1 MSILVVG
8 LSHRSAPVA
17 VLERA
22 AVAGDDLVKLLHA
35 VHASANV
42 AEAAIVSTCNRVE
55 IYAVVD
61 KFHGGVSAIS
71 ELLAL
76 HSGVP
81 MEDLSRHLYVHYE
94 ERAVQHVFAVACGLE
109 SMVVGEGQI
118 LGQIRQAFRLA
129 QDEGTLGRD
138 LHDVL
143 QQSLRVGKRAHH
155 ETGIDQAGASLVSVG
170 LEVAARHLGPLD
182 GVRALVVGAGSM
194 SSLAAATLSRAGAG
208 EVVVANRTRERA
220 VRLAESL
227 DVPSRAVELSVLD
240 AAIAEADLV
249 VSCTGAAGLVMT
261 AAQLAARGVGSDGRR
276 RFLLDL
282 ALPHDIERSA
292 RDLPDVELAGL
303 DDLRTAQEA
312 AKAVGPQAVEAVRRI
327 VREEVEAFLSAAR
340 AAAVAPT
347 VVALRSKAAEVVEA
361 ELNRLTGRL
370 PEIDGRA
377 RKEIDQ
383 TVRRVV
389 DKLLHA
395 PTVRMKELA
404 AAPGG
409 DSYADALRE
418 LFDLDPKAPEAVAR
432 ADMSESGMSE
442 TGMSETGMS
451 ESGMEEGGTAS
462 GQVPRDGSASTVEA
476 ECAEADCVSTS
487 PPEAA
492 PGVSVHDVNA
502 HEMRRGDGNAQPV
515 DAQPVDA
522 QPVNAETVNAQAANV
537 RAVSARDAMA
547 GREGDR
553 T

>member
-35 VHASANV
+35 VHASPNV
-42 AEAAIVSTCNRVE
+42 AETAIVSTCNRVE
-55 IYAVVD
+55 IYAVVG

-81 MEDLSRHLYVHYE
+81 MDDLSRHLYVHYE
-94 ERAVQHVFAVACGLE
+94 ERAVQHAFAVACGLE

-143 QQSLRVGKRAHH
+143 QQALRVGKRAHH
-155 ETGIDQAGASLVSVG
+155 ETGIDKAGASLVSVG
-170 LEVAARHLGPLD
+170 LDVAARHLGPLRD
-182 GVRALVVGAGSM
+182 VRALVVGAGSM
-194 SSLAAATLSRAGAG
+194 SSLAAATLSRAGAR
-208 EVVVANRTRERA
+208 EITIANRTPARA
-220 VRLAESL
+220 ERLAGSL
-227 DVPSRAVELSVLD
+227 DVPSRGIGLAELD
-240 AAIAEADLV
+240 AALGEADLV
-249 VSCTGAAGLVMT
+249 VSCTGAAGLVIT
-261 AAQLAARGVGSDGRR
+261 AEQLAAQGVGTDGRR

-282 ALPHDIERSA
+282 ALPHDVERA
-292 RDLPDVELAGL
+292 VRNLPDVELAGL

-312 AKAVGPQAVEAVRRI
+312 AQAVGPEAVEAVRRI
-327 VREEVEAFLSAAR
+327 VCTEVEAFLSAAR

-347 VVALRSKAAEVVEA
+347 VVALRSKAAGVVEA
-361 ELNRLTGRL
+361 ELNRLSGRV
-370 PEIDGRA
+370 PEMDVRA
-377 RKEIDQ
+377 RKEIEQ

-395 PTVRMKELA
+395 PTVKVKELA

-432 ADMSESGMSE
+432 ADMG
-442 TGMSETGMS
+442 
-451 ESGMEEGGTAS
+451 EGDVREGATAWD
-462 GQVPRDGSASTVEA
+462 PNPD
-476 ECAEADCVSTS
+476 CAEADCVSPAS
-487 PPEAA
+487 APGQDSLSEAMPGALPEAMPDTVA
-492 PGVSVHDVNA
+492 EAMAGPPADGVNV
-502 HEMRRGDGNAQPV
+502 
-515 DAQPVDA
+515 
-522 QPVNAETVNAQAANV
+522 ETVNAQAASV
-537 RAVSARDAMA
+537 RAVSARDAVPA
-547 GREGDR
+547 HEGDEA
-553 T
+553 